1 MRNGTL
7 AIRANAG
14 WLPLLCL
21 CFAATAAAQDKARA
35 GDAGADAQEREPV
48 VQVELVEPP
57 EPGSVPGPG
66 APQPPIEVQRP
77 TGFRAIAPPEFPG
90 GEASL
95 RAYLRDNLQ
104 YPSQARKAQTQGVVV
119 VRFDVDVDGT
129 LKNINLLRDI
139 GGGCGAEA
147 ERLVRNMPPWRPA
160 QDSGTP
166 VKQEYTLRIDFE
178 LAQWLQDRKARK

>member
-1 MRNGTL
+1 MRNARL
-7 AIRANAG
+7 AKAG
-14 WLPLLCL
+14 RWSLLCL
-21 CFAATAAAQDKARA
+21 CVTAAAAQDKARA
-35 GDAGADAQEREPV
+35 GNAEAQAREPV

-57 EPGSVPGPG
+57 APGSVPAPG
-66 APQPPIEVQRP
+66 AQRPPVEVQPPP
-77 TGFRAIAPPEFPG
+77 AFRAIAPPEFPG

-104 YPSQARKAQTQGVVV
+104 YPGEARKNQTQGVVV

-147 ERLVRNMPPWRPA
+147 TRLVRNMPPWRPA
-160 QDSGTP
+160 QDAGTA
-166 VKQEYTLRIDFE
+166 VKQEYTLRIEFV